1 MVAAGGEGLPA
12 NSFASAPVEP
22 ADSDTTPEA
31 SMETDASLV
40 SATPAPTYA
49 EVTQQLFS
57 ETPLTQPSQPA
68 RKRGPS
74 SPVKDSTAA
83 KKTVDGAGAA
93 RDIFEQLE
101 NKAFISHFVHAMKRS
116 NSVERVKLVRFL
128 SEEEFFEVRGY
139 YLQSQHGDSD
149 DFDHATK
156 GKHLTVKELHAWSK
170 AKGMIKGDAFAK
182 VAETAEKLRREKPTI
197 FSG

>member
-1 MVAAGGEGLPA
+1 
-12 NSFASAPVEP
+12 
-22 ADSDTTPEA
+22 
-31 SMETDASLV
+31 METDASQA
-40 SATPAPTYA
+40 SATSAPTYA

-83 KKTVDGAGAA
+83 KKTVDAAGAA

-116 NSVERVKLVRFL
+116 NSTERVKLIRSL
-128 SEEEFFEVRGY
+128 SEEEYFQVRGY
-139 YLQSQHGDSD
+139 YLQSKHRDSD
-149 DFDHATK
+149 DFNHANK
-156 GKHLTVKELHAWSK
+156 GKHLTVKELHAWSR
-170 AKGMIKGDAFAK
+170 AKGLIKAK